1 MYLAIGGTLGVLW
14 VLGMLYGYRM
24 GGAIYI
30 FLAAQLSWR
39 FSGCVVVAATGV
51 RSG

>member
-14 VLGMLYGYRM
+14 MLGMIYGHRM

-30 FLAAQLSWR
+30 LLAAAIVMVFLGLRQWWR
-39 FSGCVVVAATGV
+39 QPA
-51 RSG
+51 

>member
-24 GGAIYI
+24 GGAIYLL
-30 FLAAQLSWR
+30 LAAAMVMVFLGLRQWWR
-39 FSGCVVVAATGV
+39 QPA
-51 RSG
+51 

>member
-14 VLGMLYGYRM
+14 MLGMLYGYRM

-30 FLAAQLSWR
+30 LLAAAMVMVFLGLRQWWR
-39 FSGCVVVAATGV
+39 QPA
-51 RSG
+51 

>member
-14 VLGMLYGYRM
+14 LLGMLYGYRM

-30 FLAAQLSWR
+30 VLASAIVMVLFGLRQWWR
-39 FSGCVVVAATGV
+39 QPA
-51 RSG
+51 

>member
-14 VLGMLYGYRM
+14 MLGMLYGYRM

-30 FLAAQLSWR
+30 LLAAAMVTVFLGLRRWWR
-39 FSGCVVVAATGV
+39 QPA
-51 RSG
+51 